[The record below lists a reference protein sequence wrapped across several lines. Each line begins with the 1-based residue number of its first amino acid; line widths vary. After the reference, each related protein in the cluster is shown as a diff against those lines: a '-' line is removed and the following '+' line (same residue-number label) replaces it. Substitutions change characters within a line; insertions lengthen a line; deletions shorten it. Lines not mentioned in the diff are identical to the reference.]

1 MMVAMQERWKVVAGA
16 LLIQLSLG
24 AIYSW
29 SVFVKPLED
38 DLSYTRTQ
46 TQIIF
51 SLALASF
58 ALVMIFAGRWQDRVG
73 PRRVASAGGI
83 VLGLGYVLASMTDGS
98 FLSIAASVGLIGGA
112 GIGLG
117 YVCPIAACVK
127 WFPDRRGM
135 ISGLAVAGFGAG
147 AWIFAKLGAKLIAS
161 LGVLTT
167 FLYFGIIFLITV
179 VLGAQLLR
187 NPPAGYRPHGWAPPE
202 KSSAKNMAGDDF
214 GWREMLRTR
223 QYWILWAAFMFG
235 AAAGL
240 MVIGNLKP
248 FGQYSGLSADV
259 ATNAVGVLALANG
272 AGRIMWGTLSDRL
285 GRTRAMSLM
294 FLLQGI
300 MMLFLARMGGSPY
313 FLSVA
318 AAWVGFNFGGNFSL
332 FPSATADYFGTK
344 NVGINYGL
352 VFTSYGVAGIIGP
365 ILGGQVYDV
374 TGSYL
379 WAFIPAG
386 VLCVLAAALSM
397 FLKRP
402 EKVRL

>member
-1 MMVAMQERWKVVAGA
+1 MVAMQERWKVVAGA

-38 DLSYTRTQ
+38 NLSYTRTQ

-161 LGVLTT
+161 EGVLTT
-167 FLYFGIIFLITV
+167 FLYFGIIFFITV

-187 NPPAGYRPHGWAPPE
+187 NPPAGYRPQGWAPPE

-272 AGRIMWGTLSDRL
+272 AGRIVWGTLSDRL

-300 MMLFLARMGGSPY
+300 MMLFLVRMGGSPY
-313 FLSVA
+313 LLSVA

-386 VLCVLAAALSM
+386 VLCVLAAVLST